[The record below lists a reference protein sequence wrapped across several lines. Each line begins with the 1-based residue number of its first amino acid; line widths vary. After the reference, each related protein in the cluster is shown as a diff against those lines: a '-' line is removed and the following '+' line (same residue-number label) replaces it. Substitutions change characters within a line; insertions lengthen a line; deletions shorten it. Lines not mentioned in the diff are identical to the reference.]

1 MKTICE
7 ELRERKALVADGGW
21 GTLLMAAGMQA
32 GECPELWNV
41 SHPEVVRGIG
51 EQYIA
56 AGSDLIST
64 NSFGGTR
71 CKLGQYGLGGRVG
84 ELNEA
89 AAALSRQAAGPDR
102 HVIAS
107 IGPTGKFLITG
118 EIAEDELF
126 EAFKEQAQALER
138 GGADACIIE
147 TFSAIDEA
155 VVAVRAVKESTGLE
169 IICSFTYASV
179 VEGTPRTMMGASP
192 ADMAQAVLA
201 AGADILGANCS
212 FGSEDML
219 EVVKALR
226 AANHGVPILVNPNA
240 GQPVQTEGGVEYP
253 ETPEYMAGFARQFL
267 SAGAGIVGG
276 CCGTNPQH
284 IRAIRSAVDGCLRG

>member
-7 ELRERKALVADGGW
+7 EIREKKALVADGGW
-21 GTLLMAAGMQA
+21 GTLLIVAGMQP
-32 GECPELWNV
+32 GECPEVWNV

-64 NSFGGTR
+64 NSFGGSR
-71 CKLGQYGLGGRVG
+71 CKLAQYGLGERTH

-89 AAALSRQAAGPDR
+89 AAALSRQAAGPDK

-118 EIAEDELF
+118 EISEEDVY

-147 TFSAIDEA
+147 TFAAIDEA
-155 VVAVRAVKESTGLE
+155 AVAVRAAKQNTSLE
-169 IICSFTYASV
+169 IICSFTYANV
-179 VEGTPRTMMGASP
+179 VDGTPRTMMGATP
-192 ADMAQAVLA
+192 ADMAHAMIE

-212 FGSEDML
+212 FGSDEML
-219 EVVKALR
+219 EVVKALH
-226 AANHGVPILVNPNA
+226 AAAPGTPILVNPNA
-240 GQPVQTEGGVEYP
+240 GQPIQSDAGIVYP
-253 ETPEYMAGFARQFL
+253 ETPEYMAGFTARFFE
-267 SAGAGIVGG
+267 AGASIIGG
-276 CCGTNPQH
+276 CCGTNPSH
-284 IRAIRSAVDGCLRG
+284 IRAIRAAVNQCTIN